1 MLRTL
6 SKEEELQYRRQG
18 FAKLN
23 LGSLFDLGQK
33 RFFIAVRKIDK
44 KIWEV
49 IELTKTNKERII
61 SGQPSEHTRLHFD
74 EMSCL
79 NLR

>member
-1 MLRTL
+1 MLRAL
-6 SKEEELQYRRQG
+6 SKEEELQYRREG
-18 FAKLN
+18 FAKLGR
-23 LGSLFDLGQK
+23 GSLFDLGQK

-49 IELTKTNKERII
+49 IELTKANKERII

-74 EMSCL
+74 EMDCL